1 MFVCFSPPST
11 FRKRQ
16 TRPDTSL
23 EERIRQLT
31 CNVDEPISN
40 ENDSTAIDPNNGE
53 TLERRDS
60 PAGEETPQQA
70 KYVPDK
76 SFSPLSS
83 ASSSSSGSTSA
94 YRKITEIFHKD
105 KRQERI
111 PEADENPIV
120 IIPQQLQECRCP
132 AAPDLGMGMHMPAPH
147 TQIHQTPPRQTD
159 GRRQF
164 LSTLAPLTAC
174 VVGQRDDLSY
184 YTLAPGDRVSAASS
198 QGSEYSLGDID
209 AALQADD
216 AKKVAPDVIAG
227 TPGQEQDELAAFAQ
241 QEATRTERLKKRYSA
256 EASCSAPNSNA
267 GSDDDEQNDYGFNK
281 RPSVRGIKPRFG
293 TTNEILQQMQEQLSV
308 SPAAA
313 AATVAT
319 TLASAPTAAAAAITA
334 QSQGHHPGPPP
345 PPRSSTTVLSNTLP
359 KANSQALQLA
369 KKTVQAPQ
377 QQSQQQLQAAAAANN
392 LLQQQNIATWNAY
405 YQEQA
410 QRNSLPPNHPHAN
423 YYHHL
428 PIGARHSFHGHEES
442 TIYQNCHSIATMEQH
457 YGTAYARSPTRRPE
471 SPPPLRNYH
480 QTMVLI
486 PYNTESFSQY
496 SANEPISGQGTFRRH
511 NVLEYQQVCR
521 IAQIA

>member
-1 MFVCFSPPST
+1 MLTISNRYPPFYSPT
-11 FRKRQ
+11 RKRQ
-16 TRPDTSL
+16 QRPDTSL
-23 EERIRQLT
+23 QERIRQLT
-31 CNVDEPISN
+31 CNVDEPMAT
-40 ENDSTAIDPNNGE
+40 DSEGTATESDSYNVG

-60 PAGEETPQQA
+60 PAGEENPNPQQS

-132 AAPDLGMGMHMPAPH
+132 AAPDLGMGVHMPAPH
-147 TQIHQTPPRQTD
+147 TQIHQTPPRQAD

-184 YTLAPGDRVSAASS
+184 YTLAPGDRASAASS
-198 QGSEYSLGDID
+198 CSEYSLGDID

-216 AKKVAPDVIAG
+216 MKKVAPDVIAG
-227 TPGQEQDELAAFAQ
+227 TPGQEHDELAAFAQ

-256 EASCSAPNSNA
+256 EASASAPNSNA

-281 RPSVRGIKPRFG
+281 RPSVRGIKPRFSS
-293 TTNEILQQMQEQLSV
+293 TNEILQQMQAQL
-308 SPAAA
+308 
-313 AATVAT
+313 
-319 TLASAPTAAAAAITA
+319 SAPTAALP
-334 QSQGHHPGPPP
+334 QGHPGPPP

-359 KANSQALQLA
+359 KTHSQSLQMSTA
-369 KKTVQAPQ
+369 KSVQPQ
-377 QQSQQQLQAAAAANN
+377 PQSQQPQSAVAANIIH
-392 LLQQQNIATWNAY
+392 QQNIATWNAY
-405 YQEQA
+405 YQEQQ
-410 QRNSLPPNHPHAN
+410 QRNSLPPHNPHAN
-423 YYHHL
+423 YYQHL
-428 PIGARHSFHGHEES
+428 PVGARHSFHGHEES
-442 TIYQNCHSIATMEQH
+442 TIYQNCQSISMEQH

-496 SANEPISGQGTFRRH
+496 STNEQIPGQAAFRRH
-511 NVLEYQQVCR
+511 NVLEYQQVSLFSLTSS
-521 IAQIA
+521 AYHP